1 MASKQELEYQFEKL
15 LARHAQASAL
25 LGVRTKHWKG
35 RCTKEELED
44 AAATAAVNPLV
55 LGKRAKERTGA
66 GDSGVNRAG
75 E

>member
-35 RCTKEELED
+35 GCMKEELEA
-44 AAATAAVNPLV
+44 AAATAAVNPPV
-55 LGKRAKERTGA
+55 LGKRAKERTSE
-66 GDSGVNRAG
+66 GDSGSSQGA